1 MTTRVGCGLGDRGGG
16 GGGGGGGTGGEGG
29 PGIFDDTTAIA
40 ESLVKFYKNFLV
52 PMILL
57 SEY

>member
-29 PGIFDDTTAIA
+29 PGIFDDTTAMA
-40 ESLVKFYKNFLV
+40 EPLVKFVQIFFRSNDFTCN
-52 PMILL
+52 
-57 SEY
+57 